1 VAKNDKLS
9 KAAQDRLKN
18 YEVKLVAQND
28 TVTTRKRDNRVSI
41 LVALL
46 AVAVAVGSQFAYF
59 TVGAGAPSP
68 SPTIANSN
76 GSDVPS
82 PSLAENRD
90 WTGTM
95 TLNKTK
101 MTFDLYGKRAP
112 QAVANFISL
121 VKSGFYENNNCH
133 RLTNNKMFVLQ
144 CGDPKG
150 DGTGGPGYS
159 WGPVENVPVDDTYLP
174 GIIAM
179 ARQGNNAY
187 SMGSQFFIVYNTTA
201 LPRDSAGGYTVM
213 GRIKTGLEGV
223 LAVAQEGVAGDA
235 GAVDGKPK
243 GKAVLSKLSVK

>member
-1 VAKNDKLS
+1 MAKNDKLS

-28 TVTTRKRDNRVSI
+28 NVATRKRDNRVSI
-41 LVALL
+41 LIAL
-46 AVAVAVGSQFAYF
+46 AAVVVAVSSQFAYF
-59 TVGAGAPSP
+59 TVGAGAPTP
-68 SPTIANSN
+68 TPTIANTN
-76 GSDVPS
+76 DAKVPA
-82 PSLAENRD
+82 PSLAEGRD
-90 WTGTM
+90 WTGAM

-101 MTFDLYGKRAP
+101 ITFDLYGKKAP

-121 VKSGFYENNNCH
+121 VKSGFYENNSCH
-133 RLTNNKMFVLQ
+133 RLTVSKMFVLQ

-159 WGPVENVPVDDTYLP
+159 WGPLENVPVDDTYLP
-174 GIIAM
+174 GYIAM

-187 SMGSQFFIVYNTTA
+187 SMGSQFFIVYSTTA

-223 LAVAQEGVAGDA
+223 LAVAQHGVEGDGS
-235 GAVDGKPK
+235 AVDGKPK
-243 GKAVLSKLSVK
+243 SPAVLTKLSVK